1 MKIRNVAI
9 KTRLTLLVYLTMVII
24 AIGSVAGVGGLLM
37 MGMRVDDSAAG
48 QVKEKAAEAI
58 KTTNMALGSLVMM
71 DLLTFKSAGAA
82 PEIAKEQKNIETNIS
97 EAVATADTDES
108 KAAVEQIKTTYTNVD
123 AAIKE
128 AVALQAGTTPQETNS
143 AMRKFDNANKEFTVE
158 IEKFFNI
165 GIKEIDT
172 ATSAARG
179 LRSLT
184 IVAVILMMALTIG
197 TAGVFGFYIAN
208 SINKPLAALGAQAT
222 KISEG
227 DMTVHIEKTGNDE
240 IGHLEEVLGQMTKQL
255 KNMIKTESE
264 TRDRLENQ
272 VIELSGLAEQAAH
285 GDLTVKAPE
294 YEGELGVLSKSFN
307 EMTSGLRRL
316 AEKMAEVINHLSS
329 ASSEIEVTAQ
339 QQASGSNEQA
349 ASVSEVTA
357 AINELA
363 TNAKE
368 VAHAAESVSEAANEA
383 LDGAQKGTEAVDDAA
398 SGMEEVK
405 EVTYGNAQKIMAL
418 EERSQEI
425 GSILAII
432 DDIAEQTNLLA
443 LNAAIEAARAGEA
456 GKGFAVVA
464 AEIRNLA
471 EDVTSSTKE
480 IAEKI
485 KEIQTAV
492 NSSVM
497 ATEESQKRTEEEVKA
512 IREAGV
518 GLKRIGQLTERTAE
532 LAAQIS
538 GAVQQ
543 QRTAS
548 EQVVQTMGEVS
559 EVARQSALGS
569 QESVKSAQDLA
580 AMAGEL
586 KEMISTFKLD

>member
-1 MKIRNVAI
+1 MNLRNISIRNRLSLLVW
-9 KTRLTLLVYLTMVII
+9 LTLAII
-24 AIGSVAGVGGLLM
+24 AGGSIAGLGGLIR
-37 MGMRVDDSAAG
+37 MGALFDDSAAAHRMEVAAEDLALSSTVLENLVIRDHMLQNDPAAPG
-48 QVKEKAAEAI
+48 QIVKEQKKLHDLTEKVEGQADNQETKTLVEKVKLAYDAHDAIVSTVLATQLTGDPQQLRDLSKEIEVADRNLAAAVNDLRASGTNGVEAAEKAAVS
-58 KTTNMALGSLVMM
+58 TRS
-71 DLLTFKSAGAA
+71 
-82 PEIAKEQKNIETNIS
+82 
-97 EAVATADTDES
+97 
-108 KAAVEQIKTTYTNVD
+108 
-123 AAIKE
+123 
-128 AVALQAGTTPQETNS
+128 
-143 AMRKFDNANKEFTVE
+143 
-158 IEKFFNI
+158 I
-165 GIKEIDT
+165 GMVV
-172 ATSAARG
+172 
-179 LRSLT
+179 
-184 IVAVILMMALTIG
+184 VAVIMLFTLVSML
-197 TAGVFGFYIAN
+197 VFGLIIAG
-208 SINKPLAALGAQAT
+208 SINKPLQVLGGQAT
-222 KISEG
+222 KIGEG
-227 DMTVHIEKTGNDE
+227 DMTVFIEKTGNDE
-240 IGHLEEVLGQMTKQL
+240 IGHLEEVLAEMTKRL
-255 KNMIKTESE
+255 KKMIKKETE
-264 TRDRLENQ
+264 TRDRLETR
-272 VIELSGLAEQAAH
+272 VSELSSLAQQAAK
-285 GDLTVKAPE
+285 GDLTVRAPE
-294 YEGELGVLSKSFN
+294 YDGELGVLSRSFN

-349 ASVSEVTA
+349 ASVSQVTA

-368 VAHAAESVSEAANEA
+368 VARAAESVSDAANEA

-405 EVTYGNAQKIMAL
+405 EVTYGNSQKIMAL

-464 AEIRNLA
+464 QEIRNLA

-480 IAEKI
+480 ISGKI

-497 ATEESQKRTEEEVKA
+497 ATEESQKRTEEEVRV
-512 IREAGV
+512 IREAGD
-518 GLKRIGQLTERTAE
+518 GLKHIGILTERTAE
-532 LAAQIS
+532 LAMQIS

-548 EQVVQTMGEVS
+548 EQIVQTMSEVS
-559 EVARQSALGS
+559 EVARQSAMGS
-569 QESVKSAQDLA
+569 QESVRSAQDLA
-580 AMAGEL
+580 NMAGEL
-586 KEMISTFKLD
+586 KEMISAFRLS

>member
-1 MKIRNVAI
+1 MNFRNIAI
-9 KTRLTLLVYLTMVII
+9 KTRLSLLVWLTLAII
-24 AIGSVAGVGGLLM
+24 AIGSIAGLGGLLR
-37 MGMRVDDSAAG
+37 MGALFDQSATAHKIEMG
-48 QVKEKAAEAI
+48 ADELALTNAVLENLVAREYLVIKDPAALAQ
-58 KTTNMALGSLVMM
+58 
-71 DLLTFKSAGAA
+71 
-82 PEIAKEQKNIETNIS
+82 IAKEQKNMEGLIA
-97 EAVATADTDES
+97 EAESLADTTESKNLVKKIKVAYGDHDASIKTATAGPAPAIHEELVTTEKELKATNGTLVAAINDLRAFGTDG
-108 KAAVEQIKTTYTNVD
+108 VD
-123 AAIKE
+123 AAEK
-128 AVALQAGTTPQETNS
+128 AALST
-143 AMRKFDNANKEFTVE
+143 
-158 IEKFFNI
+158 
-165 GIKEIDT
+165 
-172 ATSAARG
+172 
-179 LRSLT
+179 RSLGMV
-184 IVAVILMMALTIG
+184 IVAVMMLLTLG
-197 TAGVFGFYIAN
+197 TALIFGLYIAS

-222 KISEG
+222 MISDG
-227 DMTVHIEKTGNDE
+227 DMTVYIEKTGNDE
-240 IGHLEEVLGQMTKQL
+240 IGHLEGVLGEMTKRL
-255 KNMIKTESE
+255 KKMIKDESE
-264 TRDRLENQ
+264 TRDRLESQ
-272 VIELSGLAEQAAH
+272 VSELSTLAEQAAQ
-285 GDLTVKAPE
+285 GDLTVTAPD

-307 EMTSGLRRL
+307 QMTSGLRRL

-368 VAHAAESVSEAANEA
+368 VARAAESVSEAANEA
-383 LDGAQKGTEAVDDAA
+383 LDGAQSGAESVDDAA

-405 EVTYGNAQKIMAL
+405 EVTFGNAQKIMAL

-464 AEIRNLA
+464 QEIRNLA

-497 ATEESQKRTEEEVKA
+497 ATEESQKRTEEEVKV
-512 IREAGV
+512 IREAGD

-532 LAAQIS
+532 LAMQIS

-548 EQVVQTMGEVS
+548 EQVVQTMSEVS

-580 AMAGEL
+580 TMAGDL
-586 KEMISTFKLD
+586 KDMISVFKLD